1 MLPLSWSMAMNARTL
16 TRTLLVSAALAVAS
30 SAMAQSADKDR
41 PASTTA
47 KQGTT
52 KAAKPA
58 AATKRLDFSPSG
70 SVKETSTRPAA
81 PGAGGQTSGKEGWH
95 CDHSGASDA

>member
-1 MLPLSWSMAMNARTL
+1 MNARTL
-16 TRTLLVSAALAVAS
+16 TRSLLVSAAFALAS

-58 AATKRLDFSPSG
+58 AATKRLDFVPSSG
-70 SVKETSTRPAA
+70 VKEAASTRA
-81 PGAGGQTSGKEGWH
+81 PGADQPSQAPPKQDSH
-95 CDHSGASDA
+95 CDHSLASDA